1 MRNHLPCGVVFP
13 HYIPLYASTTFK
25 TIMIL
30 KCNNGLISKPKFIP
44 KTYFSSQLQI
54 IRYTK
59 HRYMV
64 HIKNVDLVIINYSGP
79 FKTVFV

>member
-44 KTYFSSQLQI
+44 KTFFF
-54 IRYTK
+54 
-59 HRYMV
+59 
-64 HIKNVDLVIINYSGP
+64 DNY
-79 FKTVFV
+79 